1 MAHHQQPLSR
11 HHSLQLNTTTHQR
24 DTQSHNQGVF
34 CQLHFYTTSD
44 PLHYQHTTLQH
55 GLARSSVTSTI
66 QPSLA
71 RLAFRHQCS
80 VFHRSHINQQHSADT
95 TVTNYVGYSLTN
107 SLTLPQSH
115 AQHSRTRSCTTRK
128 HRSTSRH
135 RRRRRSTK
143 RHRACHTSRHRSTT
157 PRHLRHTSQHCSPI
171 LRSRSNS

>member
-34 CQLHFYTTSD
+34 CQLHVYTTSD

-80 VFHRSHINQQHSADT
+80 VFHRSHINQQHIQPAQRRHNRYQLRRIFTYQFSNST
-95 TVTNYVGYSLTN
+95 TK
-107 SLTLPQSH
+107 P
-115 AQHSRTRSCTTRK
+115 CTTQP
-128 HRSTSRH
+128 
-135 RRRRRSTK
+135 
-143 RHRACHTSRHRSTT
+143 HTLLH
-157 PRHLRHTSQHCSPI
+157 HAEAQIH
-171 LRSRSNS
+171 